1 MKSGKVLINYKGFS
15 LGRWCLEQRQQK
27 KINCLSRDRIKK
39 LDEIGF
45 VFDLLEN
52 EWNRRYKQYK
62 RYIKETKTSYIPR
75 RFIYEEEKLG
85 AWVDTQKKRYKE
97 GKISKER
104 INKLLELDKH
114 FFDSAIRKQ

>member
-1 MKSGKVLINYKGFS
+1 MNGIEDMSSIKGI
-15 LGRWCLEQRQQK
+15 LK
-27 KINCLSRDRIKK
+27 KR
-39 LDEIGF
+39 
-45 VFDLLEN
+45 
-52 EWNRRYKQYK
+52 KQV
-62 RYIKETKTSYIPR
+62 
-75 RFIYEEEKLG
+75 IYEEEKLG

>member
-1 MKSGKVLINYKGFS
+1 MVF
-15 LGRWCLEQRQQK
+15 RTTTTK

-52 EWNRRYKQYK
+52 EWNRRYEQYK

-85 AWVDTQKKRYKE
+85 AWVDTQKKDIK
-97 GKISKER
+97 KER
-104 INKLLELDKH
+104 YQKKE
-114 FFDSAIRKQ
+114 

>member
-1 MKSGKVLINYKGFS
+1 M
-15 LGRWCLEQRQQK
+15 
-27 KINCLSRDRIKK
+27 
-39 LDEIGF
+39 
-45 VFDLLEN
+45 LEN
-52 EWNRRYKQYK
+52 EWNRRYEQYNG
-62 RYIKETKTSYIPR
+62 YIKETKTSYIPR